1 MPAPPTITFFFK
13 NADPPPRTYI
23 VKGLFLYYK
32 GLHIF
37 ILNLHYFYN
46 LLFLICN
53 LGSLQIKRKFTKIV
67 FVTFFNSEA

>member
-13 NADPPPRTYI
+13 NADPLPRTYI

-32 GLHIF
+32 GLQIF

-53 LGSLQIKRKFTKIV
+53 LGILQMKKNHKKCFCDIF
-67 FVTFFNSEA
+67 